1 MITYI
6 SDQTKDLNIYPS
18 LKSQYHNNIFMLYHK
33 NHHTFLNERQLS
45 GCLGFW
51 ATFFSTSYDFGRII
65 DCFIFGLSFSKLGI
79 PSKINDCGPFSS
91 NC

>member
-18 LKSQYHNNIFMLYHK
+18 QKSHKHYNVFMIYYKNNHNFLK
-33 NHHTFLNERQLS
+33 ERQLS
-45 GCLGFW
+45 GCLGFY
-51 ATFFSTSYDFGRII
+51 ATFFSTSYDFGRIN
-65 DCFIFGLSFSKLGI
+65 DCFIFGLSFSKLGM